1 MEFGLVQGPSW
12 NVWLPAEWDGE
23 GLRLSV
29 GVDDDGFSVEL
40 VFVEVDVVSLVS
52 DEGGG
57 AVTGV
62 SLVLGVLLF
71 LLFLV
76 VLLVVFLLFESG
88 LFLEG
93 QLLSL
98 HQIC

>member
-1 MEFGLVQGPSW
+1 M
-12 NVWLPAEWDGE
+12 
-23 GLRLSV
+23 RLSV

-40 VFVEVDVVSLVS
+40 VLVEVDVVSLVG

-57 AVTGV
+57 AIAGI
-62 SLVLGVLLF
+62 SLVLGILLF
-71 LLFLV
+71 FLLLV

-98 HQIC
+98 H

>member
-1 MEFGLVQGPSW
+1 M
-12 NVWLPAEWDGE
+12 
-23 GLRLSV
+23 
-29 GVDDDGFSVEL
+29 
-40 VFVEVDVVSLVS
+40 DVVSLVG

-57 AVTGV
+57 AVAGI
-62 SLVLGVLLF
+62 SLVIVVLLF